1 MDGYNG
7 EPEPLA
13 SFFSRAYVH
22 GWRLGR
28 VSAGLAEPDAAI
40 RQINYAFENQS
51 TSLQ

>member
-13 SFFSRAYVH
+13 SFFSRGYVH

-28 VSAGLAEPDAAI
+28 VNAGLAEPDAAI
-40 RQINYAFENQS
+40 RQRDYVFQNPS
-51 TSLQ
+51 TWNH